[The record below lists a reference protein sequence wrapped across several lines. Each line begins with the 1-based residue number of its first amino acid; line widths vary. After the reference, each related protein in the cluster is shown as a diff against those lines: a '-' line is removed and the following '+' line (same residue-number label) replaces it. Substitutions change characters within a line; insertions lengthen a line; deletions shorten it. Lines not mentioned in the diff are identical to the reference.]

1 MSNDLGDA
9 IRTLVNE
16 RGISEDLVL
25 ETIRGLLLAAYKRK
39 FGTSENA
46 IVEFNEAHD
55 DVQLF
60 AKKMIV
66 EDDEYGGE
74 FDEISLSEARELHE
88 DCDVGDEVLI
98 AIDPKTFDRISVQS
112 AKQKAKQD
120 LREIQKDT
128 LYSEF
133 KTKEGEMII
142 GYYQRESNGDLFI
155 DLGKV
160 EGLLPKRYQS
170 PREIYRKN
178 DKIKCYVYQVEKPE
192 HGQLRVILSRTHSE
206 FVRKLFEL
214 EIPEI
219 YDHSI
224 EIHKIVREPGY
235 RTKVAVYSHRADL
248 DPVGACVGL
257 KGIRVQTIMREM
269 EGERI
274 DVLRYDPNPIEYIKN
289 CLSPAEVK
297 RVVVLDESKRTAVAV
312 VDDSQLSLAIGKQG
326 INVRLANKLADW
338 IIDVKTL
345 DQYREMDLDVETK
358 ERVDALFSDLPPA
371 PEPAYYEEEEE
382 GEMLLSDISELG
394 KELVD
399 KLQFHDIY
407 TVEEFVNLTDE
418 EIESLGDI
426 SEDDVAKIHGVL
438 GEYVDIVEEEDE
450 TDIEHQ
456 FLCPECGHALT
467 PDMTSC
473 PNCGVG
479 LSFEEVEVDEDVDE
493 EEDEE

>member
-1 MSNDLGDA
+1 MSNDLGEA
-9 IRTLVNE
+9 IRSLVSE

-39 FGTSENA
+39 FGTSDNA
-46 IVEFNEAHD
+46 VVQFNEARD

-60 AKKMIV
+60 ARKTIV
-66 EDDEYGGE
+66 ADDDLEDD
-74 FDEISLSEARELHE
+74 FDEISLSDALELHD
-88 DCDVGDEVLI
+88 DCEIGDEILI
-98 AIDPKTFDRISVQS
+98 PIDPKTFDRISVQS

-128 LYSEF
+128 LYSEY

-142 GYYQRESNGDLFI
+142 GYYQRELNGDMII
-155 DLGKV
+155 DLGKI
-160 EGLLPKRYQS
+160 EGTLPKRYQS

-192 HGQLRVILSRTHSE
+192 HGQLRVILSRTHTE

-235 RTKVAVYSHRADL
+235 RCKVAVYSNRPDL

-274 DVLRYDPNPIEYIKN
+274 DVLRYDPDPLEYIKN
-289 CLSPAEVK
+289 CLSPAEIK
-297 RVVVLDESKRTAVAV
+297 RVVILDEKKRTAVAV
-312 VDDSQLSLAIGKQG
+312 VEDSQLSLAIGKQG

-345 DQYREMDLDVETK
+345 DQYREMDLDIDTK
-358 ERVDALFSDLPPA
+358 ERVDALFTDLPTF
-371 PEPAYYEEEEE
+371 EDAYIEE
-382 GEMLLSDISELG
+382 GEEDEELLLSDISELS
-394 KELVD
+394 KELVA

-407 TVEEFVNLTDE
+407 TVEEFVNLTDD
-418 EIESLGDI
+418 EIVSFGDITIEDVRVIHNVLGD
-426 SEDDVAKIHGVL
+426 
-438 GEYVDIVEEEDE
+438 YVDIVEEEDASE
-450 TDIEHQ
+450 VEQQ
-456 FLCPECGHALT
+456 FLCPECGHVLS

-479 LSFEEVEVDEDVDE
+479 LSFEEVDVDE
-493 EEDEE
+493 E

>member
-9 IRTLVNE
+9 IRSLVSE

-25 ETIRGLLLAAYKRK
+25 ETIKGLLLAAFKRK
-39 FGTSENA
+39 FGTSDNA
-46 IVEFNEAHD
+46 VIEFNEQRDNVVLSAKRVIVAD
-55 DVQLF
+55 DDYDGDF
-60 AKKMIV
+60 
-66 EDDEYGGE
+66 E
-74 FDEISLSEARELHE
+74 EIPFSEAKELHDE
-88 DCDVGDEVLI
+88 CEIGDELLI
-98 AIDPKTFDRISVQS
+98 PIDPKTFDRISVQS
-112 AKQKAKQD
+112 AKQKARQD
-120 LREIQKDT
+120 FRDIQKDT

-142 GYYQRESNGDLFI
+142 GYYQRESNGDIFL
-155 DLGKV
+155 DLGKI
-160 EGLLPKRYQS
+160 EGILPKKYQS
-170 PREIYRKN
+170 PRETYRKN
-178 DKIKCYVYQVEKPE
+178 DKIKCFVYQVEKPE
-192 HGQLRVILSRTHSE
+192 HGQLRVILSRTHTE

-235 RTKVAVYSHRADL
+235 RTKVAVYSHRTDL

-274 DVLRYDPNPIEYIKN
+274 DILKYDTNPIEYIKN

-297 RVVVLDESKRTAVAV
+297 RVIILDEGKRTAIAIVE
-312 VDDSQLSLAIGKQG
+312 DSQLSLAIGKQG

-345 DQYREMDLDVETK
+345 EMYREMDLDIETK
-358 ERVDALFSDLPPA
+358 DRVDALFSDV
-371 PEPAYYEEEEE
+371 EGVEDEYYEEEEE
-382 GEMLLSDISELG
+382 FLLSDMEEL
-394 KELVD
+394 EHTILE

-407 TVEEFVNLTDE
+407 TVEEFVNLSDE
-418 EIESLGDI
+418 ELQEFGDLTEEEI
-426 SEDDVAKIHGVL
+426 NSVHRIL
-438 GEYVDIVEEEDE
+438 NEYVDIVEQEDE
-450 TDIEHQ
+450 DVGEQQ
-456 FLCPECGHALT
+456 FLCPECDHT
-467 PDMTSC
+467 ISIDMEVC

-479 LSFEEVEVDEDVDE
+479 LSFEEVEVDEE
-493 EEDEE
+493 

>member
-1 MSNDLGDA
+1 M
-9 IRTLVNE
+9 
-16 RGISEDLVL
+16 
-25 ETIRGLLLAAYKRK
+25 
-39 FGTSENA
+39 
-46 IVEFNEAHD
+46 
-55 DVQLF
+55 
-60 AKKMIV
+60 
-66 EDDEYGGE
+66 
-74 FDEISLSEARELHE
+74 
-88 DCDVGDEVLI
+88 
-98 AIDPKTFDRISVQS
+98 
-112 AKQKAKQD
+112 
-120 LREIQKDT
+120 
-128 LYSEF
+128 
-133 KTKEGEMII
+133 
-142 GYYQRESNGDLFI
+142 FI
-155 DLGKV
+155 DLGKI
-160 EGLLPKRYQS
+160 EGILPKRFQS

-178 DKIKCYVYQVEKPE
+178 DKIKCYVHQVEKPE

-235 RTKVAVYSHRADL
+235 RTKVAVYSHRTDL

-297 RVVVLDESKRTAVAV
+297 KVVVLDEGKRMAIAV
-312 VDDSQLSLAIGKQG
+312 VEDSQLSLAIGKQG

-345 DQYREMDLDVETK
+345 DQYREMDLDIETK
-358 ERVDALFSDLPPA
+358 ERVDALFSDI
-371 PEPAYYEEEEE
+371 PEFETEYFEEEE
-382 GEMLLSDISELG
+382 GELMLSDIAELD
-394 KELVD
+394 KQLID

-407 TVEEFVNLTDE
+407 TVEEFVNLSEE

-426 SEDDVAKIHGVL
+426 TEDEVRKIHGVL

-450 TDIEHQ
+450 NEVEQQ
-456 FLCPECGHALT
+456 FLCPECGHQLT

-479 LSFEEVEVDEDVDE
+479 LSFEEVEEV

>member
-9 IRTLVNE
+9 IRNLVNE

-25 ETIRGLLLAAYKRK
+25 ETIKGLLLAAYKRK
-39 FGTSENA
+39 FGTSDNA
-46 IVEFNEAHD
+46 VVQFNENHD
-55 DVQLF
+55 NVELF
-60 AKKMIV
+60 ARKMIV
-66 EDDEYGGE
+66 GDDEYDGE
-74 FDEISLSEARELHE
+74 FDEIALSDARQLHE
-88 DCDVGDEVLI
+88 DCDVGDEILI
-98 AIDPKTFDRISVQS
+98 PIDPKTFDRISVQS

-142 GYYQRESNGDLFI
+142 GYYQRESNGDMFI
-155 DLGKV
+155 DLGKI
-160 EGLLPKRYQS
+160 EGILPKRYQS
-170 PREIYRKN
+170 PREVYRKN

-192 HGQLRVILSRTHSE
+192 RGQLKVILSRTHSE

-235 RTKVAVYSHRADL
+235 RTKVAVYSHRPEL

-297 RVVVLDESKRTAVAV
+297 KVVVLDEGKRMAIAV

-338 IIDVKTL
+338 IIDVKTV

-358 ERVDALFSDLPPA
+358 ERVDALFSDI
-371 PEPAYYEEEEE
+371 PEIDGEYFEEEE
-382 GEMLLSDISELG
+382 GELMLSDIAELD
-394 KELVD
+394 KSLID

-418 EIESLGDI
+418 EIDTLEDI
-426 SEDDVAKIHGVL
+426 SEEDVQKINSVL
-438 GEYVDIVEEEDE
+438 SEYVDIVEEEDE
-450 TDIEHQ
+450 SEVEQQ
-456 FLCPECGHALT
+456 FLCPECGHPLT
-467 PDMTSC
+467 TDMASC

-479 LSFEEVEVDEDVDE
+479 LSFEEVEIDE
-493 EEDEE
+493 E

>member
-1 MSNDLGDA
+1 MSNDLGEA

-25 ETIRGLLLAAYKRK
+25 ETIKGLLLAAYKRK
-39 FGTSENA
+39 FGTSDNA
-46 IVEFNEAHD
+46 VVEFNEEHD
-55 DVQLF
+55 NVQLF
-60 AKKMIV
+60 ARKMIV
-66 EDDEYGGE
+66 EDDEFDGE
-74 FDEISLSEARELHE
+74 FDEISLTDARELHE
-88 DCDVGDEVLI
+88 DCDIGDEVLI
-98 AIDPKTFDRISVQS
+98 PIDPKTFDRISVQS

-142 GYYQRESNGDLFI
+142 GYYQRENNGDMFI
-155 DLGKV
+155 DLGKI
-160 EGLLPKRYQS
+160 EGILPKKYQS

-192 HGQLRVILSRTHSE
+192 HGQLRVVLSRTHAE
-206 FVRKLFEL
+206 FVKKLFEL

-235 RTKVAVYSHRADL
+235 RTKVAVFSHRTDL

-274 DVLRYDPNPIEYIKN
+274 DVLRYDPNPMEYIKN
-289 CLSPAEVK
+289 CLSPAEIK
-297 RVVVLDESKRTAVAV
+297 RVVILDENKRTAVAV
-312 VDDSQLSLAIGKQG
+312 VEDSQLSLAIGKQG

-358 ERVDALFSDLPPA
+358 ERVDALFNDMPA
-371 PEPAYYEEEEE
+371 AEPEFFEEEE
-382 GEMLLSDISELG
+382 GEMMLGDIQELA
-394 KELVD
+394 KELVE

-407 TVEEFVNLTDE
+407 TVEEFVNLTE
-418 EIESLGDI
+418 EDIGSLGDI
-426 SEDDVAKIHGVL
+426 TEDEVRQIHSVL
-438 GEYVDIVEEEDE
+438 GEYVDIVEEEDDSE
-450 TDIEHQ
+450 IEQQ
-456 FLCPECGHALT
+456 FLCPECGHTLT

-479 LSFEEVEVDEDVDE
+479 LSFEEVEVDEE
-493 EEDEE
+493 

>member
-1 MSNDLGDA
+1 MGGCFTMSNELGEA

-25 ETIRGLLLAAYKRK
+25 ETIKGFLLAAYKRK
-39 FGTSENA
+39 FGSSDNA
-46 IVEFNEAHD
+46 VIQFNETND

-60 AKKMIV
+60 ARKMIV
-66 EDDEYGGE
+66 DDDEFDGDIAEIPYEEACELHADCEIG
-74 FDEISLSEARELHE
+74 DEI
-88 DCDVGDEVLI
+88 LI

-120 LREIQKDT
+120 LRDIQKDT

-142 GYYQRESNGDLFI
+142 GYYQREQNGDMFI
-155 DLGKV
+155 DLGKI
-160 EGLLPKRYQS
+160 EGILPKRYQS

-178 DKIKCYVYQVEKPE
+178 DKIKCYVYSVEKPE
-192 HGQLRVILSRTHSE
+192 HGQLRVTLSRTHSE

-235 RTKVAVYSHRADL
+235 RTKVAVYSHRTDL

-274 DVLRYDPNPIEYIKN
+274 DVLRYDTNPVEYIKN
-289 CLSPAEVK
+289 CLSPAEIK
-297 RVVVLDESKRTAVAV
+297 RVVIVDDAKRIAVAV
-312 VDDSQLSLAIGKQG
+312 VDESQLSLAIGKQG

-338 IIDVKTL
+338 VIDVKTI
-345 DQYREMDLDVETK
+345 DQFREMDLSSDTK
-358 ERVDALFSDLPPA
+358 ERVDALFT
-371 PEPAYYEEEEE
+371 PEPEEEVYEDEE
-382 GEMLLSDISELG
+382 MMLSDITELN
-394 KELVD
+394 EALVQ
-399 KLQFHDIY
+399 KLNFHDIY
-407 TVEEFVNLTDE
+407 TVEEFVNLSEEELATLEDISKE
-418 EIESLGDI
+418 EIDQIL
-426 SEDDVAKIHGVL
+426 GVL
-438 GEYVDIVEEEDE
+438 GEYVDIVEEENEDE
-450 TDIEHQ
+450 IEHQ
-456 FLCPECGHALT
+456 FVCPECGNSVS
-467 PDMTSC
+467 PEMTAC
-473 PNCGVG
+473 PYCHVG
-479 LSFEEVEVDEDVDE
+479 LSFEEVEIDE
-493 EEDEE
+493 E

>member
-1 MSNDLGDA
+1 MSNDLGEA
-9 IRTLVNE
+9 IRSLVSE

-39 FGTSENA
+39 FGTSDNA
-46 IVEFNEAHD
+46 VVQFNEAHD

-60 AKKMIV
+60 SRKTIV
-66 EDDEYGGE
+66 EDDDFDGE
-74 FDEISLSEARELHE
+74 IDEISLQEARELHE
-88 DCDVGDEVLI
+88 DCDIGDEILI
-98 AIDPKTFDRISVQS
+98 PIDPKTFDRISVQS

-142 GYYQRESNGDLFI
+142 GYYQRELNGDMII
-155 DLGKV
+155 DLGKT
-160 EGLLPKRYQS
+160 EGTLPKRYQS
-170 PREIYRKN
+170 PREAYRKN

-192 HGQLRVILSRTHSE
+192 HGQLRVILSRTHTE

-214 EIPEI
+214 EIPEV

-235 RTKVAVYSHRADL
+235 RTKVAVFSHRPDL

-274 DVLRYDPNPIEYIKN
+274 DVLRYDPDPIEYIKN
-289 CLSPAEVK
+289 CLSPAEIK
-297 RVVVLDESKRTAVAV
+297 RVVILDEGKRTAVAV
-312 VDDSQLSLAIGKQG
+312 VEDSQLSLAIGKQG

-338 IIDVKTL
+338 IIDVKTME
-345 DQYREMDLDVETK
+345 QYREMDLDVDTK
-358 ERVDALFSDLPPA
+358 ERVDALFTDLPA
-371 PEPAYYEEEEE
+371 FDLSYEDEEEEE
-382 GEMLLSDISELG
+382 LLLSDINEIS
-394 KELVD
+394 KELIA

-407 TVEEFVNLTDE
+407 TVEEFVNLSDE
-418 EIESLGDI
+418 EIESFGDITEEDVHVIHNVLGD
-426 SEDDVAKIHGVL
+426 
-438 GEYVDIVEEEDE
+438 YVDIVEEEDATE
-450 TDIEHQ
+450 IEQ
-456 FLCPECGHALT
+456 EFLCPECGHTLS

-473 PNCGVG
+473 PSCGVG
-479 LSFEEVEVDEDVDE
+479 LSFEEVEVDEE
-493 EEDEE
+493 

>member
-9 IRTLVNE
+9 IRNLVNE

-25 ETIRGLLLAAYKRK
+25 ETIKGLLLAAYKRK
-39 FGTSENA
+39 FGTSDNA
-46 IVEFNEAHD
+46 VVQFNENHD
-55 DVQLF
+55 NVELF
-60 AKKMIV
+60 ARKMIV
-66 EDDEYGGE
+66 GDDEYDGE
-74 FDEISLSEARELHE
+74 FDEIALSDARQLHE
-88 DCDVGDEVLI
+88 DCDVGDEILI
-98 AIDPKTFDRISVQS
+98 PIDPKTFDRISVQS

-142 GYYQRESNGDLFI
+142 GYYQRENNGDMFI
-155 DLGKV
+155 DLGKI
-160 EGLLPKRYQS
+160 EGVLPKRYQS
-170 PREIYRKN
+170 PREAYRKN

-192 HGQLRVILSRTHSE
+192 RGQLKVILSRTHSE

-235 RTKVAVYSHRADL
+235 RTKVAVYSHRPEL

-297 RVVVLDESKRTAVAV
+297 KVVVLDEGKRMAIAV

-338 IIDVKTL
+338 IIDVKTV

-358 ERVDALFSDLPPA
+358 ERVDALFSDI
-371 PEPAYYEEEEE
+371 PETAGEYFEEEE
-382 GEMLLSDISELG
+382 GELMLSDIAELD
-394 KELVD
+394 KSLID

-418 EIESLGDI
+418 EIDTLEDI
-426 SEDDVAKIHGVL
+426 SEEDVQKINSVL
-438 GEYVDIVEEEDE
+438 SEYVDIVEEEDE
-450 TDIEHQ
+450 SEVEQQ
-456 FLCPECGHALT
+456 FLCPECGHPLT
-467 PDMTSC
+467 TDMASC

-479 LSFEEVEVDEDVDE
+479 LSFEEVEIDE
-493 EEDEE
+493 E